1 MVVIGLYGRRR
12 RGKVCAAIDLGTNSC
27 RLLVVRP
34 EPGGYRVID
43 SYSRI
48 TRLGQGLDATGRL
61 SDASM
66 ERTIAALRVCAGK
79 IRRQGAVRERHV
91 ATDACRRAD
100 NSREFIERVRDRTGL
115 VLEIVPPCEEV
126 RLTFDACR
134 SLVAPL
140 ARRVIMVDIGGGSTE
155 VSWFSSFGGRSF
167 SLDAWISVPCGV
179 LSVSGRLGTGPV
191 SIQRYR
197 DVVADIAA
205 RFAPFEARHRLRRY
219 LGDNV
224 QMIGASGTVT
234 TLAGIHLQLP
244 VYRRSMV
251 DGITL
256 ETKHLAAVI
265 DRVRAL
271 DLDGRSA
278 IPSIDRDRAE
288 FVAAGAAILDAVLAT
303 WPMERLT
310 VADRGLREG
319 ILHELAGPDSQSDL
333 RQVGQAAR

>member
-1 MVVIGLYGRRR
+1 MVVTGLYGQQRT
-12 RGKVCAAIDLGTNSC
+12 GTVCAAIDLGTNSC

-34 EPGGYRVID
+34 EPDGYRVID
-43 SYSRI
+43 SFSRI

-61 SDASM
+61 SDESM
-66 ERTIAALRVCAGK
+66 ERTMAALRVCAGK
-79 IRRQGAVRERHV
+79 IRRHGTVRARHV

-100 NSREFIERVRDRTGL
+100 NSREFIERVRAGTGL
-115 VLEIVPPCEEV
+115 VLEIVPPCEEI
-126 RLTFDACR
+126 RLTFNACR

-140 ARRVIMVDIGGGSTE
+140 VRRVIMVDIGGGSTE
-155 VSWFSSFGGRSF
+155 VSWFSSFGGAGF

-179 LSVSGRLGTGPV
+179 LSVSGHLGSGPI

-197 DVVADIAA
+197 DAVADLAA
-205 RFAPFEARHRLRRY
+205 RFAPFEARHRLRQH

-234 TLAGIHLQLP
+234 TFAGIHLRLP
-244 VYRRSMV
+244 VYRRTMV

-288 FVAAGAAILDAVLAT
+288 FVVAGAAILDAVLAT

-319 ILHELAGPDSQSDL
+319 ILHELVGFDSQPDL
-333 RQVGQAAR
+333 RQVSQAAR

>member
-1 MVVIGLYGRRR
+1 
-12 RGKVCAAIDLGTNSC
+12 
-27 RLLVVRP
+27 
-34 EPGGYRVID
+34 
-43 SYSRI
+43 
-48 TRLGQGLDATGRL
+48 
-61 SDASM
+61 
-66 ERTIAALRVCAGK
+66 
-79 IRRQGAVRERHV
+79 
-91 ATDACRRAD
+91 
-100 NSREFIERVRDRTGL
+100 
-115 VLEIVPPCEEV
+115 
-126 RLTFDACR
+126 
-134 SLVAPL
+134 
-140 ARRVIMVDIGGGSTE
+140 
-155 VSWFSSFGGRSF
+155 
-167 SLDAWISVPCGV
+167 
-179 LSVSGRLGTGPV
+179 
-191 SIQRYR
+191 
-197 DVVADIAA
+197 
-205 RFAPFEARHRLRRY
+205 
-219 LGDNV
+219 
-224 QMIGASGTVT
+224 MIGASGTVT